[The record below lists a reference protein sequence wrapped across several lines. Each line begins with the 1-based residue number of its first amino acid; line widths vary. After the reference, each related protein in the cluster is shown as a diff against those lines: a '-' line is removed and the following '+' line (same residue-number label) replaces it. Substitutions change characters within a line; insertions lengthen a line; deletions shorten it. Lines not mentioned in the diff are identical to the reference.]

1 MKRVLIDSDVVIDFV
16 LERQPFEIEAKE
28 IFRHIAR
35 QKFDAYI
42 TSITP
47 INVFYIG
54 RKIKGQQDTL
64 KAIKRLFDILEVIT
78 ADKNL
83 LQKSLSSKITD
94 YEDAVQHACAEAES
108 LDAIVTRNLSDY
120 KNATLPVYSPTEF
133 LNLLNTP

>member
-16 LERQPFEIEAKE
+16 LERQPFDTEAKK
-28 IFRHIAR
+28 IFRLIAR
-35 QKFDAYI
+35 KTLVAYI

-47 INVFYIG
+47 VNVFYIG

-64 KAIKRLFDILEVIT
+64 KAIKRLLDILEVVT

-83 LQKSLSSKITD
+83 LEKSLSSKITD
-94 YEDAVQHACAEAES
+94 YEDAVQHACAEAEN
-108 LDAIVTRNLSDY
+108 LDAIVTRNLADY
-120 KNATLPVYSPTEF
+120 KNATIPVYSPTDF